1 MANAPNALDV
11 YAGNNEVTGCEAM
24 VGLALFACLARNP
37 ACLPPEY
44 ARYRDDLA
52 GIVEEESKWNPYAI
66 RDETTNE
73 SLFPATRAEAVR
85 QVNRRIATGNVLGL
99 GLTQITGKANREF
112 HGLTPIDLL
121 NPCKALKAGARH
133 YAGDMSAAAM
143 RRYNGGN
150 RGMAG
155 LIPASNAYAVRV
167 TARVE
172 RLRPALSILSVP
184 TRVVPTACPG
194 APPRWDAWGSSRHA
208 ARCAEKIQT
217 LASNAE
223 YP

>member
-1 MANAPNALDV
+1 M
-11 YAGNNEVTGCEAM
+11 TGCEAV

-52 GIVEEESKWNPYAI
+52 GIIEQESKWNVYAI
-66 RDETTNE
+66 RDETTKE
-73 SLFPATRAEAVR
+73 SIFPSTRVEAVR
-85 QVNRRIATGNVLGL
+85 EVNRRIALGRNLGL
-99 GLTQITGKANREF
+99 GWTQITGKVNREF
-112 HGLTPIDLL
+112 HGVTPIDLL

-133 YAGDMSAAAM
+133 FSENIRGAAYQ
-143 RRYNGGN
+143 RYNSG
-150 RGMAG
+150 R
-155 LIPASNAYAVRV
+155 SNGAPAYAASVM
-167 TARVE
+167 ARVE